1 MNKTTKMV
9 VNYKSMTFKII
20 CKEMIFKEK
29 KTKIKSLMKEWAQN
43 NHKTSKIMN
52 LINKMAV
59 ESMIFELCW
68 VSYSLKVWFTSFA
81 LNMITLAIDIRTQN
95 LF

>member
-29 KTKIKSLMKEWAQN
+29 KTKIKSLMKE
-43 NHKTSKIMN
+43 
-52 LINKMAV
+52 
-59 ESMIFELCW
+59 
-68 VSYSLKVWFTSFA
+68 
-81 LNMITLAIDIRTQN
+81 
-95 LF
+95 